1 MAFVILVLAVAIQN
15 IQVPFLQMQQ
25 IGKGNMDPASKL
37 SANDSDFGPA
47 FCIIFMK
54 T

>member
-1 MAFVILVLAVAIQN
+1 MAFVILVLAVVKQN
-15 IQVPFLQMQQ
+15 IQVLFLLIQQ
-25 IGKGNMDPASKL
+25 IGNMHPASKL
-37 SANDSDFGPA
+37 SANDSDFGPV